1 MAWNYYDA
9 GIGNAASYQV
19 SGHPWVSGSNALVA
33 NEEVQIVFP
42 FVTKSITVAQ
52 SGSGNL
58 RIHFVPTGSMNPT
71 GAGSP
76 GGTYWQL
83 DSDEDALTMNV
94 KCGSIY
100 LSAGSGT
107 PGFQVFAE
115 LTRIERA
122 RMVALTGS
130 GISE

>member
-19 SGHPWVSGSNALVA
+19 SGHPWVSGSIAMPGPG
-33 NEEVQIVFP
+33 EIKIDFP
-42 FVTKSITVAQ
+42 FVTKTVTVAQ

-58 RIHFVPTGSMNPT
+58 RIHFVPTGSMNAPVD
-71 GAGSP
+71 
-76 GGTYWQL
+76 GGCFYQL
-83 DSDEDALTMNV
+83 NSDEDTITLNV
-94 KCGSIY
+94 KCKEIY
-100 LSAGSGT
+100 LSAAPGGN
-107 PGFQVFAE
+107 PGFQVLAE

-122 RMVALTGS
+122 RMFALTGS